1 MTANTVQQ
9 QTQELPWWLV
19 LIDGIAAIII
29 GILLFTNTA
38 ATVGTL
44 VLFLGIYWLIKG
56 IIILIGIFQD
66 RAAWGWK
73 LFIGILSILAG
84 LIVTVGMG
92 FFAAALMVTTTFA
105 IVIGI
110 WGVVIG
116 IMEIIS
122 AFRGEGWGV
131 GILGVISI
139 VFGIYIMANPMV
151 SGFALVYVAAIFA
164 VVGGIIAVVQAF
176 RLR

>member
-1 MTANTVQQ
+1 MTTDTMQSQAK
-9 QTQELPWWLV
+9 ELPWWLV

-84 LIVTVGMG
+84 IIVIGMN
-92 FFAAALMVTTTFA
+92 FFAAALLITTTFA

-139 VFGIYIMANPMV
+139 VFGIYIMSNPLI

-164 VVGGIIAVVQAF
+164 VVGGIIAVIQAF